1 MATLVALLGAMFVAM
16 GSVSA
21 DDHKVTISFND
32 SDGVVPD
39 GKDVVVSVKVTATI
53 DDRSDASA
61 LGTASLNWVRVSGE
75 LSGKEFETATTSG
88 FVADDADDTTAP
100 FGYTATFEP
109 VTIINPKGTA
119 PGEYTV
125 SAHVDPDGTANPLKA
140 RTPSKILTIG
150 GAGTG
155 LDSATLTVTDMDGK
169 PNANLNSAPADNDG
183 TVYLTVQAKNS
194 LGKNSNDGDVSQIII
209 YARGG
214 DITIPAGIN
223 GNAAAGDTDFDDTA
237 DGTDRAENT
246 SNPNALTASP
256 ANAKE
261 RFQVTAG
268 GNVAA
273 SVDVY
278 VTLIGGSGVVTSDT
292 VNIGFT
298 GPADSISVGDPS
310 GPLGQ
315 SNSEITIAVTATD
328 SAGNGVALGPDDLSA
343 VVKDRSGNDPNIG
356 VEHQKGD
363 NDRDGCRDGTLNEG
377 STALSTDAPCADVG
391 ENVVNGDDERTTGTD
406 EATGFDANPKTHYT
420 EKPFDAKTVV
430 IPVTTGAEKADP
442 GEYTVVVTFGEEES
456 EVTIHV
462 AGPSA
467 NIEASTDADGPVA
480 IGQVIEVTAM
490 VTDTD
495 GISVQNAVVDSDPN
509 TDGNQTIGEPVT
521 FTAVGALQL
530 RTIGNDISTTVGTMD
545 GVAKARFVVTQG
557 SGTATI
563 IVSAGNA
570 STFVSLNDA
579 VEEEAM
585 SEEEASVSCLSELS
599 GFATWSCGVS
609 ADASEIFEMVSAR
622 GVSAIH
628 LWNGSTW
635 VRYSVVDD
643 AMVPGSSDFM
653 VTENDILYI
662 SN

>member
-1 MATLVALLGAMFVAM
+1 MVALVGAMFVAM

-21 DDHKVTISFND
+21 DGHKVTISFDD
-32 SDGVVPD
+32 SDGVVAD
-39 GKDVVVSVKVTATI
+39 GRDVKVTVTVTYVNETTNQAPTNTPTI
-53 DDRSDASA
+53 S
-61 LGTASLNWVRVSGE
+61 WIRVSGE
-75 LSGKEFETATTSG
+75 LDGVELTDGNGPTALGSWSTVST
-88 FVADDADDTTAP
+88 AAP
-100 FGYTATFEP
+100 FTFTSTHGPET
-109 VTIINPKGTA
+109 VINPKGTA

-125 SAHVDPDGTANPLKA
+125 SAHVDPDGDDGSLKA
-140 RTPSKILTIG
+140 RTVTKILTVG

-194 LGKNSNDGDVSQIII
+194 LGKNSNDGDVSQMII
-209 YARGG
+209 YARGA
-214 DITIPAGIN
+214 DINIPAGIDFN
-223 GNAAAGDTDFDDTA
+223 GNGNFTEDGD
-237 DGTDRAENT
+237 REP
-246 SNPNALTASP
+246 SKNPNALTASP

-261 RFQVTAG
+261 RFELTAG
-268 GNVAA
+268 GDVAA

-278 VTLIGGSGVVTSDT
+278 VTVIGASGVVTSNTET
-292 VNIGFT
+292 VNFT
-298 GPADSISVGDPS
+298 GPADSISIGDPS

-328 SAGNGVALGPDDLSA
+328 SAGTGVALGPDDVSA
-343 VVKDRSGNDPNIG
+343 VVKDRSGNDPDIG

-363 NDRDGCRDGTLNEG
+363 NDRDGCRDGTLNED

-509 TDGNQTIGEPVT
+509 TDGNQSIGEPVT
-521 FTAVGALQL
+521 FTAVGALHL
-530 RTIGNDISTTVGTMD
+530 RTVGNEISTTEGTKG
-545 GVAKARFVVTQG
+545 GVAKARYVVTQG

-585 SEEEASVSCLSELS
+585 PEEEASVSCLSNLA
-599 GFATWSCGVS
+599 GFATWACGVES
-609 ADASEIFEMVSAR
+609 SASEIFGLVSGR
-622 GVSAIH
+622 GATALH
-628 LWNGSTW
+628 LWNGSAW
-635 VRYSVVDD
+635 VRYSVVDGT
-643 AMVPGSSDFM
+643 MVPGSSDFM
-653 VTENDILYI
+653 VAENDILYI

>member
-1 MATLVALLGAMFVAM
+1 MIALVGAMFVAM

-39 GKDVVVSVKVTATI
+39 GKDVIVTVSVTAIESSDSAPTPTPTI
-53 DDRSDASA
+53 S
-61 LGTASLNWVRVSGE
+61 WIRVSGE
-75 LSGKEFETATTSG
+75 LSGHELLTGNPPAPTNMDYDAGEAAGDSFK
-88 FVADDADDTTAP
+88 FVASLSRT
-100 FGYTATFEP
+100 
-109 VTIINPKGTA
+109 VINPKGTA

-125 SAHVDPDGTANPLKA
+125 SAHVDPDGDDGSLKA
-140 RTPSKILTIG
+140 RTVTKILTVG

-169 PNANLNSAPADNDG
+169 PNANLNSAPADDDG

-292 VNIGFT
+292 VNISFT

-328 SAGNGVALGPDDLSA
+328 SAGNGVALGPDDVSA

-363 NDRDGCRDGTLNEG
+363 NDRDGCRDGTLNEVG
-377 STALSTDAPCADVG
+377 DALSTDAPCASG
-391 ENVVNGDDERTTGTD
+391 NGDDKRTTGTN
-406 EATGFDANPKTHYT
+406 EATGFTATPKTHYT
-420 EKPFDAKTVV
+420 EKPFDGKTVV
-430 IPVTTGAEKADP
+430 VPVSTGAEKADP

-467 NIEASTDADGPVA
+467 SIEASTDAEGAVA

-490 VTDTD
+490 VTDAD

-530 RTIGNDISTTVGTMD
+530 RTIGNDISTTVGTKD
-545 GVAKARFVVTQG
+545 GVATARFVVTQG

-585 SEEEASVSCLSELS
+585 PEEEASVSCLSNLA
-599 GFATWSCGVS
+599 GFATWACGVES
-609 ADASEIFEMVSAR
+609 SASEIFGLVSGR
-622 GVSAIH
+622 GATALH
-628 LWNGSTW
+628 LWNGSAW
-635 VRYSVVDD
+635 VRYSVVDGT
-643 AMVPGSSDFM
+643 MVPGSSDFM
-653 VTENDILYI
+653 VAENDILYI